1 MIHKHDSTA
10 SSTANHFQ
18 SISFYV
24 ISMED
29 AKLQALHDTL
39 AQLRGK
45 NGLGTSSQYSWQR
58 TAAGGGAVARHP
70 AAAAL
75 PDNMLYANFLPE
87 GVYDPIS
94 AAVNDGD
101 GRSIK
106 RDFSDILPMESGTDD
121 ADRRKR
127 TKQAK
132 KEAAKAAKLEAKRQA
147 KIEEKK
153 RLKREERERK
163 KDKAGQSARLS
174 NETIDVVGQTK
185 KTNGGKKQTAR
196 ELAKAESQ
204 SGTTSGVAVE
214 VRKRQSVA
222 LSTISDE
229 STTQTKKVKV
239 DKKRK
244 AGQLSRESESDN
256 GAVVVVKKS
265 KAQLSGDRKPQDEQ
279 ERPTNVERSDSEAK
293 KATKKKKKAKG

>member
-1 MIHKHDSTA
+1 
-10 SSTANHFQ
+10 
-18 SISFYV
+18 
-24 ISMED
+24 MED

-58 TAAGGGAVARHP
+58 TAAGGGAAARHP

-153 RLKREERERK
+153 RLKREERDRK

-185 KTNGGKKQTAR
+185 KTKGGKKQKAR

-214 VRKRQSVA
+214 VKKRQSVA

-244 AGQLSRESESDN
+244 AGQLSRVESESGN

-265 KAQLSGDRKPQDEQ
+265 KARLSGDHKPHDEQ